1 MFLQFANIDE
11 RRKYGGSAFV
21 ELQYCKLP
29 TSTKLKK
36 LVAVKSINN
45 WQDDSLYI
53 YLDDIDKFYTEYKD
67 IFSGGIYGDLK
78 TDDFDLNGI
87 NYYPQEQIID
97 ILEKIKTNKPLD
109 YETLLQ
115 WLNKNTN
122 KNGIY
127 ILGI

>member
-1 MFLQFANIDE
+1 MFLHFQNQDE
-11 RRKYGGSAFV
+11 RRKYGGSAFI
-21 ELQYCKLP
+21 ELHYCKLP

-53 YLDDIDKFYTEYKD
+53 FVDDIDKFYTEYKD
-67 IFSGGIYGDLK
+67 ILTDGIYGNLKSGTIDLY
-78 TDDFDLNGI
+78 GI
-87 NYYPQEQIID
+87 NYYSQEQVTNII
-97 ILEKIKTNKPLD
+97 EKIKGNQPLD

-115 WLNKNTN
+115 WLNKNAN
-122 KNGIY
+122 NNGIY